1 VSGKWHVV
9 KVTDGAEFDVGR
21 DGMELLKVKITAEV
35 DGVLRDYTITFG
47 MCGKNNAAVGRAHAS
62 AGAPGGK

>member
-1 VSGKWHVV
+1 MSGKWHVV

-47 MCGKNNAAVGRAHAS
+47 RCGKSNAVVRRAYAR
-62 AGAPGGK
+62 AGAPGGR